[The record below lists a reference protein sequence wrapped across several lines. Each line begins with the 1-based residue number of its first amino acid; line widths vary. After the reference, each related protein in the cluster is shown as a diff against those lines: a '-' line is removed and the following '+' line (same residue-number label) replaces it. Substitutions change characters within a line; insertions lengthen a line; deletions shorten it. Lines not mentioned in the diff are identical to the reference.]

1 MGTSCP
7 VGSGEPA
14 PDTHCELRHAAN
26 GSRPQQFSN
35 RATYRD
41 VVAAVAVDQDGA
53 IRISEA
59 RLQPARRFAAAAIL
73 TERSAVSNQ
82 NNLDRCTHE

>member
-1 MGTSCP
+1 LRT
-7 VGSGEPA
+7 A
-14 PDTHCELRHAAN
+14 PYSQH

-41 VVAAVAVDQDGA
+41 IVAAVAVEQDGA
-53 IRISEA
+53 NRISEA
-59 RLQPARRFAAAAIL
+59 RLQLARRFAATAIL